1 MTRPAY
7 GEHCHPVKRRQER
20 GKVCSETA
28 AVFLVIFDEEKR
40 TMKLK
45 SGNCASMCVLVAL
58 GTVGLHVPAAAAEGW
73 QPQNP
78 VEIVVPNAA
87 GGENDRVSRFIQRI
101 LEQKKLV
108 PTPVL
113 VVNKAGGSQVL
124 SAAYVA
130 KYTGNPHYLLY
141 ATGTLLS
148 NHIAGL
154 TPLNYTDF
162 TPIAKLRC
170 DNSALTV
177 ATDSPIKN
185 MRDLLDRLKANIK
198 SVSFGTVSRAG
209 ANNLVIS
216 KALRS
221 AGIDP
226 KGLKVV
232 IFKSNAMSMTSVM
245 GKHVDAVASSVS
257 AAYQNFEAG
266 TLRIL
271 AVSSPKRL
279 TGILANVPTMA
290 ESGLDVAGVSN
301 CRYVFAPKG
310 ITAEQRA
317 YWENAMAAVND
328 DAEWKQDIAKR
339 NQTEEFLRGKELESV
354 LDHTYKSTKETMIDI
369 GLAKSE

>member
-1 MTRPAY
+1 
-7 GEHCHPVKRRQER
+7 
-20 GKVCSETA
+20 
-28 AVFLVIFDEEKR
+28 
-40 TMKLK
+40 MKLK

-58 GTVGLHVPAAAAEGW
+58 GAVGLHGPAAAAEGW

-87 GGENDRVSRFIQRI
+87 GGENDRVSRSIQRI
-101 LEQKKLV
+101 FEQKKLV

-113 VVNKAGGSQVL
+113 VVNKAGGNQVL

-130 KYTGNPHYLLY
+130 KNTGNPHYLLY

-148 NHIAGL
+148 NQIAGL
-154 TPLNYTDF
+154 TTLNYHDF

-170 DNSALTV
+170 DNTALTV
-177 ATDSPIKN
+177 GTDSPIKN

-209 ANNLVIS
+209 ANNLVVS

-221 AGIDP
+221 AGINP
-226 KGLKVV
+226 KGLKIV

-266 TLRIL
+266 NLRIL
-271 AVSSPKRL
+271 AVSSPARL

-301 CRYVFAPKG
+301 CRYIYAPKG
-310 ITAEQRA
+310 ITAEQKA
-317 YWENAMAAVND
+317 FWENAMAAVND
-328 DAEWKQDIAKR
+328 DDEWKQDIAKR
-339 NQTEEFLRGKELESV
+339 NQTVDFLRGKELESA
-354 LDHTYKSTKETMIDI
+354 LEKTYKATRETMMDI